1 MAYSN
6 QRTVSDGSLRTI
18 LLAISFFDK
27 TEITVFVNDV
37 EQILED
43 GDYIWATSN
52 SIQFPA
58 ALPSGDLVIIRRR
71 TDISEMRHIF
81 TEGAQFTNQTLDED
95 YTQMLHIAQ
104 ESVEGSYT
112 TELFNDLDMHNYKIR
127 NLGQAVLEKD
137 AVSLGQAREV
147 VSASPDVR
155 RALRAPLTDPEL
167 LPLPPVAQ
175 RAGKILG
182 FNSVG
187 QAVGTVPLSGSGT
200 ELALDLA
207 GPGGS
212 AMVGYQLSL
221 LGTAVRTAAA
231 RFADFVSVKD
241 FGAIGDG
248 NPNLLGEHYATL
260 ALAQFAFPLA
270 PVTAL
275 SDSVDWAAGYT
286 ASKVCA
292 ESGKHLY
299 WPQGVY
305 RMSDYHMHKVNYS
318 GDGTRNTWVNSS
330 MRGTALRPVGAGK
343 PRRWTDITGADL
355 PDFTPLVVAAR
366 SGVAMSHMSI
376 HATASD
382 TRWSAGY
389 FVPSTRR
396 NKLYNV
402 DITGPWK
409 VAGLYLDATWSR
421 NNTTLTSL
429 FPEIESDT
437 GMNEF
442 NAVGCFF
449 TGLWGC
455 VVRGTT
461 RPASTTPWVWAGGGT
476 SDINFS
482 DCRFG
487 SESPEDERKV
497 DGGAFDHSAVI
508 PNKAVAGQGI
518 NFMACTFRVA
528 AKYGLRLDYSNRVTF
543 TSCYGETINT
553 WMSAGNPAAI
563 FAFTSNTGSVVF
575 VNNAVG
581 FRQYKDGK
589 PLSSGSLIE
598 WQEGGIVNYRA
609 DGFFATPCIHANAS
623 KSLGLLFT
631 SFAANGLIRF
641 RRSEAGVATDYLYVS
656 DQVVRPYVS
665 GGIGLGT
672 STYTF
677 GRGNFTG
684 LMVSEELRPVTDNAI
699 KNGSAAARW
708 SAVFAGT
715 GTINTSDARH
725 KTEVRDLLAAELRV
739 GKRLVREIGVWQW
752 LAEVESVDKGP
763 DVARLHIGPTVQAAI
778 RIFRE
783 EGLDPLRYGAICYDE
798 WEDEFV
804 EEEGET
810 IQTQVAGNIYG
821 FREGQT
827 HGLMLR
833 AMQDTID
840 RLDERVTQLELIK

>member
-1 MAYSN
+1 MAQYNAPESVHIG
-6 QRTVSDGSLRTI
+6 TGV
-18 LLAISFFDK
+18 
-27 TEITVFVNDV
+27 ETVFGFTWPVLTSNDV
-37 EQILED
+37 YVTLNGVQVPTVMVGTNQI
-43 GDYIWATSN
+43 
-52 SIQFPA
+52 SINPAPA
-58 ALPSGDLVIIRRR
+58 AGAIIRIYRDTPAQSPTYLFAGGIPFLPRYVDANNKQVLYALQEGLLEFKYVQGVAEQALATAGTAVGIANSARDVALNAALQNRKAVRADITEPDLV
-71 TDISEMRHIF
+71 
-81 TEGAQFTNQTLDED
+81 
-95 YTQMLHIAQ
+95 
-104 ESVEGSYT
+104 V
-112 TELFNDLDMHNYKIR
+112 
-127 NLGQAVLEKD
+127 
-137 AVSLGQAREV
+137 
-147 VSASPDVR
+147 
-155 RALRAPLTDPEL
+155 
-167 LPLPPVAQ
+167 LPPVAQ

-187 QAVGTVPLSGSGT
+187 QPVGTVPLSGSGT

-212 AMVGYQLSL
+212 GMVGYQLSL
-221 LGTAVRTAAA
+221 LGTAVRTAAS
-231 RFADFVSVKD
+231 RFGDFVSVKD

-248 NPNLLGEHYATL
+248 KPNLLGEFYATL

-270 PVTAL
+270 PVTSL

-292 ESGKHLY
+292 ETGKHLY
-299 WPQGVY
+299 WTQGVY

-318 GDGTRNTWVNSS
+318 GDGTRDAWVNSS
-330 MRGTALRPVGAGK
+330 MRGTVLRPVGAGT

-355 PDFTPLVVAAR
+355 ADFTPLVVAAR

-376 HATASD
+376 HCAASD

-396 NKLYNV
+396 NKLHNV
-402 DITGPWK
+402 DITGQWK

-421 NNTTLTSL
+421 NNTTMTSL

-442 NAVGCFF
+442 NATGCFF

-455 VVRGTT
+455 VIRGTT

-476 SDINFS
+476 SDCNFA

-487 SESPEDERKV
+487 SDGPEAERKV

-508 PNKAVAGQGI
+508 PNTAGAGQGI
-518 NFMACTFRVA
+518 NFTACTFRVA
-528 AKYGLRLDYSNRVTF
+528 SKFGIRLDYSNRVTF

-563 FAFTSNTGSVVF
+563 FAFTKNTGSVVF

-581 FRQYKDGK
+581 FRQYRDGV

-598 WQEGGIVNYRA
+598 WQEGGIVNFRA

-623 KSLGLLFT
+623 NSLGLLIT
-631 SFAANGLIRF
+631 SFASNGLIRF
-641 RRSEAGVATDYLYVS
+641 RRSEAGVASDYLYVAS
-656 DQVVRPYVS
+656 DVIRPIVS
-665 GGIGLGT
+665 GGIRLGT

-677 GRGNFTG
+677 GRGNFTE
-684 LMVSEELRPVTDNAI
+684 LLVSSAMRPVTDNDV
-699 KNGSAAARW
+699 KSGSASARW
-708 SAVFAGT
+708 SEVFAGT

-752 LAEVESVDKGP
+752 LSEVQAVEKGP

-783 EGLDPLRYGAICYDE
+783 EGLDPLRYGAICYDK
-798 WEDEFV
+798 WEDAF
-804 EEEGET
+804 EEEDGKT
-810 IQTQVAGNIYG
+810 IQTQTAGDIYG

-840 RLDERVTQLELIK
+840 RLDERVTQLELKEG